1 MTKKRSLEYALK
13 LEAGRSRAP
22 AAKLPAAGPAEAPHL
37 AKGRLG
43 EDLAAD
49 YLISQGFKIL
59 DRNVKIGRCEIDVIA
74 KERDELVFAEVR
86 TRSLGWMMSA
96 EESVG
101 PRKLANLIYAGRAWT
116 EGRNYNGFWRIDLV
130 AVTLIEGQ
138 EPRIEHFRGITEPL
152 S

>member
-13 LEAGRSRAP
+13 LEAGRSRALAAKRP
-22 AAKLPAAGPAEAPHL
+22 AAEPAGAPHL
-37 AKGRLG
+37 VKGRLG

-138 EPRIEHFRGITEPL
+138 EPRVEHFRGITEPL